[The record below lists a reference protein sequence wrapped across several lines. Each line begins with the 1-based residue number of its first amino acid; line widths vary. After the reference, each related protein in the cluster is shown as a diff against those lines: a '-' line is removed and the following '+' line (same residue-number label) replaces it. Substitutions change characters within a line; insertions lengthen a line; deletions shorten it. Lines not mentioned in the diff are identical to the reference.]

1 MGNIY
6 VRTYPVGNIKSDK
19 AKSIEK
25 IDGAVNMIMTSD
37 ICIRNKGNSGDD
49 YDEREV
55 TITYF
60 KKYIA

>member
-1 MGNIY
+1 MY
-6 VRTYPVGNIKSDK
+6 VGTYPLGNIKSDK

-55 TITYF
+55 TTTYL

>member
-6 VRTYPVGNIKSDK
+6 VGIYPVGNIKSDK

-25 IDGAVNMIMTSD
+25 IDGAVNMITASD
-37 ICIRNKGNSGDD
+37 ICIRNEGNSGDA

-55 TITYF
+55 TVIYF

>member
-1 MGNIY
+1 MYVGIY
-6 VRTYPVGNIKSDK
+6 PLGNIKSDK

-25 IDGAVNMIMTSD
+25 IDGAGNMIMDLD
-37 ICIRNKGNSGDD
+37 ICIRNESNSVDA

>member
-1 MGNIY
+1 LY
-6 VRTYPVGNIKSDK
+6 VGTYPLGNIKSDT

-25 IDGAVNMIMTSD
+25 IDNAVDMIMASD
-37 ICIRNKGNSGDD
+37 ICIRNENNSENA

-55 TITYF
+55 TVTYL